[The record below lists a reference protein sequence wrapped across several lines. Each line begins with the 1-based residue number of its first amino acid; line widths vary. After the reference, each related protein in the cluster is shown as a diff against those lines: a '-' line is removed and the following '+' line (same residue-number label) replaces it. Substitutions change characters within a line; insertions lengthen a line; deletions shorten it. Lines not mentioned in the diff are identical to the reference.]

1 MEESEKITYIKAMT
15 DETDDSV
22 ILVFLAIAKEIIL
35 NRVYAHEDEED
46 KRAWLSRYDMCQCR
60 ITTYLLNKR
69 GAEGETSHSE
79 NGIDRSYSDADI
91 PSSLLQDLTPRA
103 KVL

>member
-22 ILVFLAIAKEIIL
+22 ILVFLNIAKETIL
-35 NRVYAHEDEED
+35 NRVYPHEDSEES
-46 KRAWLSRYDMCQCR
+46 RTWLSRYDMAQCR
-60 ITTYLLNKR
+60 IAAYLLNKR

-79 NGIDRSYSDADI
+79 NGVDRTYSDADI